1 MEVLNLIILN
11 LDNIVACVIMIA
23 IVITLIKK
31 GETKVLKEILFSLI
45 TKAEEEF
52 GAGTG
57 KLKYATVVD
66 WLYERIPSVL
76 KPLFTSKDLEN
87 LIETALTEAKEK
99 WAKNPKL
106 IQIESMDTTTIENT
120 VEEAAGEV
128 IK

>member
-11 LDNIVACVIMIA
+11 LDNIVACVLMVA
-23 IVITLIKK
+23 IVIALIKK
-31 GETKVLKEILFSLI
+31 GETEVLKEILFSLI

-52 GAGTG
+52 GSGTG

-87 LIETALTEAKEK
+87 LIETALTEAKDK

-106 IQIESMDTTTIENT
+106 IQIESIDTTTIENT